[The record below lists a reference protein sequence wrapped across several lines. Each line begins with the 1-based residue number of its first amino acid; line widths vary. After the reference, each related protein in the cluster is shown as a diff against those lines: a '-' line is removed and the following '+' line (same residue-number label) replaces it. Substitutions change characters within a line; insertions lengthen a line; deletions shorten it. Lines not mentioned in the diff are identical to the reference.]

1 MNSKKY
7 KHIYDVIDEYIA
19 LSDEQ
24 NEIPV
29 LIEKANEK
37 YNQHVTEHTSHIYK
51 PGEAEGMFKIFNQ
64 IKKHEERKAEL
75 NDELAEVEKTL
86 KDFLSFLKGGKITFE
101 KKDDTNKSK
110 STFLFWLEDEKIMS
124 NKQL

>member
-1 MNSKKY
+1 
-7 KHIYDVIDEYIA
+7 
-19 LSDEQ
+19 
-24 NEIPV
+24 
-29 LIEKANEK
+29 
-37 YNQHVTEHTSHIYK
+37 
-51 PGEAEGMFKIFNQ
+51 MFKIFNQ

-86 KDFLSFLKGGKITFE
+86 KDFLSFLKGSKITFE